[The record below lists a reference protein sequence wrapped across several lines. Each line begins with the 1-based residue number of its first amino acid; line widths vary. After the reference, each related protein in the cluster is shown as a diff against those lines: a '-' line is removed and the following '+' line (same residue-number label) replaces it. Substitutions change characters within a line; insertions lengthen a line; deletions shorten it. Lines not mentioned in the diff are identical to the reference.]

1 MAGQANRRP
10 PESGR
15 TNTSTIV
22 LLVPLVFSAVVG
34 VLWAIALGSH
44 LRRSLEDFLI
54 RSVIGEIRTS
64 FWETTPDLCACRN
77 RRASAVIACAELC
90 QICPSH
96 SSRSCVAT
104 RTSSRRS
111 R

>member
-44 LRRSLEDFLI
+44 LRRSPRGLPHPI
-54 RSVIGEIRTS
+54 RDRRDTDQLLGDNARSLRLQKSQGIRR
-64 FWETTPDLCACRN
+64 DRL
-77 RRASAVIACAELC
+77 RRALSDM
-90 QICPSH
+90 P
-96 SSRSCVAT
+96 
-104 RTSSRRS
+104 
-111 R
+111 